1 MTDLLHVSRKAKPR
15 SSARLRFSFAAA
27 FCAAALLGGGALF
40 ASPPPILGANVD
52 LSLMDADERSKV
64 LDRLAGAGVSSIRM
78 QLDWNRV
85 EPEPGTFQWTDFDD
99 AVNAAAARGL
109 EVVLVL
115 GPCAEW
121 AVNPAW
127 EVPREQRCSSVPQS
141 QDAWRAYVKAAVS
154 HFRNR
159 VRFWQVRRQPTARN
173 FRGARREYTTLLE
186 SAAQAARAID
196 PTVKILVPEGGNL
209 DIAAA
214 DLFIQSGNCQFADVL
229 GVYAPSSLSLLPLP
243 WAVLTQEVLGRCDPE
258 RRRPIWLL
266 GGEETIPPAAWQA
279 HYLMAWA
286 FGAERCYL
294 PPDAIDQEWTRP
306 LANLSYKGFLAP
318 GPGVWA
324 LVFDDATGGSK
335 VALWSAAERELPAEA
350 ICPVLPD
357 DDDADDTPPIPPE
370 AENAPN
376 ETVSETPPA
385 IRVGSRPLWMSG
397 VDCADRLRPGSP
409 TRADVLASREGL
421 DFGAVPV
428 VYMDLALPEL
438 PEFGLYNRKLRGL
451 RGGANIEEARSGR
464 TCLRTSM
471 TYRRGEEE
479 QDNPWMYFDVDDR
492 WLYFDRGATRLA
504 LTVECEGSFRGAKK
518 LGLNI
523 VFDSTTGYRFTPWQW
538 VDSGYGW
545 RRYRFEISDASFANR
560 DGYDFRINT
569 KGSKQDLYVCSVT
582 VEKLPAEASASDS
595 DSPESESGDAGASA
609 GEDQT
614 TTTAP

>member
-1 MTDLLHVSRKAKPR
+1 MTDLLYVSRKAKPR
-15 SSARLRFSFAAA
+15 SSARLRFSLAAA
-27 FCAAALLGGGALF
+27 CCAAVLLGGGPLL
-40 ASPPPILGANVD
+40 ASPPPVLGANVD
-52 LSLMDADERSKV
+52 LSRMTAEERSNV
-64 LDRLAGAGVSSIRM
+64 LDRLAAAGVSSIRM

-85 EPEPGTFQWTDFDD
+85 EPEPGTFQWTDFDG
-99 AVNAAAARGL
+99 AVDAAAARGM

-127 EVPREQRCSSVPQS
+127 EVPPAERSRSVPQS
-141 QDAWRAYVKAAVS
+141 QDVWRAYVRAAVA

-159 VRFWQVRRQPTARN
+159 VRFWQVRRQPSVRN
-173 FRGARREYTTLLE
+173 FRGARREYAALLE
-186 SAAQAARAID
+186 SAAEAARAVD
-196 PTVKILVPEGGNL
+196 PTVKILVPEGGYL

-214 DLFIQSGNCQFADVL
+214 DRFIQSGNCQFADVL
-229 GVYAPSSLSLLPLP
+229 GAYAPSSLSLLPLP

-266 GGEETIPPAAWQA
+266 GGEETITPAAWQA

-306 LANLSYKGFLAP
+306 LADLSYKGFLTPA
-318 GPGVWA
+318 PGVWA
-324 LVFDDATGGSK
+324 FVFDNATGGSE
-335 VALWSAAERELPAEA
+335 VAIWSAAERELPAEA

-357 DDDADDTPPIPPE
+357 DDDADETLPLLPE
-370 AENAPN
+370 GENAPN
-376 ETVSETPPA
+376 EAVPQTPPA
-385 IRVGSRPLWMSG
+385 IRVGPRPVWMRG

-421 DFGAVPV
+421 DLAAVPV

-438 PEFGLYNRKLRGL
+438 PEFGLCNRKLRGL
-451 RGGANIEEARSGR
+451 RGAANLEEARSGR

-479 QDNPWMYFDVDDR
+479 QDNPWIYFDVDDR

-504 LTVECEGSFRGAKK
+504 ITVECEGSLRGTKK

-523 VFDSTTGYRFTPWQW
+523 IYDSIAGYRFTPWQW

-560 DGYDFRINT
+560 DGYDFRINA

-582 VEKLPAEASASDS
+582 VEKLPAEASVSDS

-609 GEDQT
+609 GENQT
-614 TTTAP
+614 TSTAP